1 MKRTWLGAAIAA
13 CFTAVLVAQPAAA
26 GFSEWD
32 SNDDVGI
39 DNDEFGTGFHDRG
52 IYETWDADN
61 DGTMSEREFNEGVYG
76 TYDRDNNGVIDENE
90 YDMLDDDIGPDG
102 RWGL

>member
-1 MKRTWLGAAIAA
+1 MKRITLGAAMAA
-13 CFTAVLVAQPAAA
+13 CFTAALVTQPASA
-26 GFSEWD
+26 GFSKWD

-39 DNDEFGTGFHDRG
+39 DNEEFDTGFRDRR

-76 TYDRDNNGVIDENE
+76 TYDRDN
-90 YDMLDDDIGPDG
+90 
-102 RWGL
+102 